1 MSSDNASS
9 SGEVIGW
16 RLDDGVAR
24 LGIRRPAKRNALA
37 TEHWAALER
46 CLGEIHA
53 SNARLLVLE
62 GVPGAFSAG
71 ADIDEL
77 GALLGEPDA
86 FVASNAQVQRTQLA
100 LQRSPLTSIA
110 AIDGACV
117 GGGLGL
123 ALACD
128 LRIGTA
134 RSRFAL
140 SPAKLGLVY
149 SPEDSRRLANTVGL
163 ARAREM
169 LLTGRLLDA
178 PTALHWGLLNRL
190 VADDALDGVVA
201 TMVAELQQ
209 TSASARAGIKQV
221 LAHLGG
227 DDRVDHAAATAAFND
242 AFKSV
247 DFAEG
252 ASAFLAKRPPQFQ

>member
-1 MSSDNASS
+1 MPSNNAPSD
-9 SGEVIGW
+9 GEVIGW
-16 RLDDGVAR
+16 QLEGGVALLR
-24 LGIRRPAKRNALA
+24 IHRSAKRNALA
-37 TEHWAALER
+37 TIHWAALER

-53 SNARLLVLE
+53 STAKLLVLA

-71 ADIDEL
+71 ADIEEL
-77 GALLGEPDA
+77 GGLLTEPGA
-86 FVASNAQVQRTQLA
+86 FAASNAQVQRTQLA
-100 LQRSPLTSIA
+100 LQRSPLTTIA

-128 LRIGTA
+128 FRIGTA

-149 SPEDSRRLANTVGL
+149 SPEDSRRLVNTVGL

-169 LLTGRLLDA
+169 LLSGRLLDA
-178 PTALHWGLLNRL
+178 PTALTWGLLNRM
-190 VADDALDGVVA
+190 VADDELEAVLA
-201 TMVAELQQ
+201 TMLTELQQ
-209 TSASARAGIKQV
+209 TSVSARAGIKQV
-221 LAHLGG
+221 LAYLGG
-227 DDRVDHAAATAAFND
+227 DDRVDHAVATAAFDD
-242 AFKSV
+242 AFDSA

-252 ASAFLAKRPPQFQ
+252 ASAFLAKRSPHFQ

>member
-1 MSSDNASS
+1 MPSDSVSS
-9 SGEVIGW
+9 SAEVISW
-16 RLDDGVAR
+16 QLDADVAW
-24 LGIRRPAKRNALA
+24 LSIKRPAKRNALA
-37 TEHWAALER
+37 TVHWAALER
-46 CLGEIHA
+46 CLAEIHA
-53 SNARLLVLE
+53 GTAKLLVLE

-71 ADIDEL
+71 ADIEEL
-77 GALLGEPDA
+77 GGLLTESGA
-86 FVASNAQVQRTQLA
+86 FAASNAQVQRTQLA
-100 LQRSPLTSIA
+100 LQRSPLTTIA

-128 LRIGTA
+128 FRIGTA

-149 SPEDSRRLANTVGL
+149 SPEDSRRLVNTVGL

-169 LLTGRLLDA
+169 LLAGRLLDA
-178 PTALHWGLLNRL
+178 PTALAWGLLNRM
-190 VADDALDGVVA
+190 VNDGELETVLA
-201 TMVAELQQ
+201 RMLTELQQ

-221 LAHLGG
+221 LAWLGG

-242 AFKSV
+242 AFGST

-252 ASAFLAKRPPQFQ
+252 SSAFLAKRPPQFK

>member
-1 MSSDNASS
+1 MPSENASS
-9 SGEVIGW
+9 SGEVVSW
-16 RLDDGVAR
+16 HLDGGVAR
-24 LGIRRPAKRNALA
+24 LSINRPSKRNALA
-37 TEHWAALER
+37 TVHWAALEN
-46 CLGEIHA
+46 CINEIHA
-53 SNARLLVLE
+53 GNAKLLVLE
-62 GVPGAFSAG
+62 GCPGAFSAG

-77 GALLGEPDA
+77 GSLLSEPGA
-86 FVASNAQVQRTQLA
+86 FAASNAQVQRTQLA
-100 LQRSPLTSIA
+100 LQRSTLTTIA

-149 SPEDSRRLANTVGL
+149 SPEDSRRLANTIGL

-178 PTALHWGLLNRL
+178 PTAHAWGLLNRVVGDGEL
-190 VADDALDGVVA
+190 PGVVA

-209 TSASARAGIKQV
+209 TSANARTGIKQV
-221 LAHLGG
+221 LAYLGG
-227 DDRVDHAAATAAFND
+227 DGAVDHAAATAAFND
-242 AFKSV
+242 AFGSA

-252 ASAFLAKRPPQFQ
+252 AKAFLAKRAPRFH